1 MGLSANHPA
10 GYTSSSNKSS
20 PARSASVQHRRTRP
34 TDLASFDSSDT
45 WASCNPF
52 PSITDLAGWSPQ
64 SGGPADQLLYV
75 KPLPEE
81 QQMQANYVTTDETS
95 RLLFQHINEVTQ
107 PDDASVRKVPCRH
120 HRSQILPSWLHFH
133 AVDLCFGCLF
143 VNEQQQLI
151 NVHVWGGW
159 NRRISLDRG
168 LKKRPVPKRSWW
180 RPSRRRRRPTR
191 AEVEWQWWVEVRSIK
206 SFASP
211 VVAAAE
217 ANLHF

>member
-1 MGLSANHPA
+1 MKKLPPPFSSCAPSSGTTAGGPVTLIEMQPMGLSANHPA

-120 HRSQILPSWLHFH
+120 HHSHTF
-133 AVDLCFGCLF
+133 
-143 VNEQQQLI
+143 
-151 NVHVWGGW
+151 
-159 NRRISLDRG
+159 SLLDCIFM
-168 LKKRPVPKRSWW
+168 LL
-180 RPSRRRRRPTR
+180 TC
-191 AEVEWQWWVEVRSIK
+191 
-206 SFASP
+206 AS
-211 VVAAAE
+211 VAFLLTNNNN
-217 ANLHF
+217 NL